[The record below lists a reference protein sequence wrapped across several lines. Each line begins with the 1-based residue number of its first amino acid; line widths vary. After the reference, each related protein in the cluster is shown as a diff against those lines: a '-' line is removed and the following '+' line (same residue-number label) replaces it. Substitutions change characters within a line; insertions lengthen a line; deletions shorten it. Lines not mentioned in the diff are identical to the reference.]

1 MASEDS
7 EEVPSEVEVQAED
20 GNLFYLSCLTLKK
33 IFIFAML
40 LGVLGTMAWLRL
52 YPTNLICIIT
62 AQGNNMKTNISC
74 DALSAAIAAV
84 RAKSP
89 LVHNI
94 TNYVVMNNSANALLA
109 IGASPVMA
117 HWVSEMEE
125 MASIAGALVI
135 NIGTLDDKWIEGMIA
150 AGKTA
155 MRRGIPIILDPVGV
169 GATSQ
174 RTEAAVKIIDICHPT
189 IIRGNASEIMALV
202 DASVKSKGVDSSAS
216 SDDALESAKK
226 LAAAT
231 SSVVVISG
239 ETDYITDGQS
249 VNTVS
254 GGNPIMTSVT
264 GMGCT
269 STALVGAFAAVIDDP
284 MLAATAAMAVM
295 SLAGERAAERSLG
308 NGSMQVNFLDEL
320 YNLR

>member
-1 MASEDS
+1 M
-7 EEVPSEVEVQAED
+7 
-20 GNLFYLSCLTLKK
+20 
-33 IFIFAML
+33 
-40 LGVLGTMAWLRL
+40 
-52 YPTNLICIIT
+52 T
-62 AQGNNMKTNISC
+62 AQGNGTVFIVFVGLNWAVFSGLYNIYKTMKTTISS
-74 DALSAAIAAV
+74 DVLSAAIAAV
-84 RAKSP
+84 RTQSP

-125 MASIAGALVI
+125 MTAIAGALVL
-135 NIGTLDDKWIEGMIA
+135 NIGTLDDKWIDAMVVAGMA
-150 AGKTA
+150 AL
-155 MRRGIPIILDPVGV
+155 RRGTPIVLDPVGV

-174 RTEAAVKIIDICHPT
+174 RTEAAMKIIEHCRPT

-216 SDDALESAKK
+216 SDDALESAKR
-226 LAAAT
+226 LAVDTGA
-231 SSVVVISG
+231 VVVISG
-239 ETDYITDGQS
+239 ATDYITNGTD
-249 VNTVS
+249 VYTVE

-269 STALVGAFAAVIDDP
+269 STAIVGAFAAVVEDP
-284 MLAATAAMAVM
+284 MVAATAAMAVM
-295 SLAGERAAERSLG
+295 SFAGERAAEYSRG

-320 YNLR
+320 YNLRSLDFARDDK